1 MKQFKRTISVVLAL
15 LMILGAFTALPVS
28 AAQIDESENQSTG
41 SSSDEG
47 VVFITDEA
55 ELRGFASR
63 VNNGDSMK
71 NKTVY
76 LYAPITL
83 TGEWTPIGTEE
94 HPFEGTFDAECY
106 PIDILSIHTDSD
118 YCGFFGYNMGTVL
131 NLIVRNVAI
140 EGKQYVGSIAG
151 YSKWGTLQCC
161 VNEGGTVSGERYV
174 GGLVGEGSGSIYNCY
189 NKCTVSATGDNVG
202 GIIGSLGAVMN
213 NVANYA
219 SVTGRNRVGG
229 LAGQTAPMS
238 YNSITSSFSDGGGV
252 TITGNDQVGGI
263 VGIMTHLGLP
273 FGIARIA
280 LLFAVITASAALS
293 VMQEKAPVIV

>member
-15 LMILGAFTALPVS
+15 LVILGAFTALPVS

-47 VVFITDEA
+47 VVFITSEA
-55 ELRGFASR
+55 ELRGFADR
-63 VNNGDSMK
+63 VNSGDSMK

-106 PIDILSIHTDSD
+106 PIDNLSIHTDSD
-118 YCGFFGYNMGTVL
+118 YCGFFGYNRGTVL

-151 YSKWGTLQCC
+151 YSK
-161 VNEGGTVSGERYV
+161 
-174 GGLVGEGSGSIYNCY
+174 
-189 NKCTVSATGDNVG
+189 
-202 GIIGSLGAVMN
+202 
-213 NVANYA
+213 
-219 SVTGRNRVGG
+219 
-229 LAGQTAPMS
+229 LARS
-238 YNSITSSFSDGGGV
+238 
-252 TITGNDQVGGI
+252 
-263 VGIMTHLGLP
+263 
-273 FGIARIA
+273 
-280 LLFAVITASAALS
+280 SAAS
-293 VMQEKAPVIV
+293 TRAEPFPARTT